1 MTKRILSLLLVLV
14 LALSLCACDSIK
26 DIFNPSTSDDPAVG
40 DGTSYSD
47 FIEVM
52 GDIKGYGDEAAEL
65 NLTVQSEYYY
75 SFAGASVSAFRYAV
89 EYVLWLKGEGDTL
102 ASFTADSRYSGW
114 DTIAE
119 INYSSPYATY
129 FEGMILDFQG
139 KHDEAVTPVALASIM
154 PMFPEEG
161 LDFSYLRTMDVDAL
175 YTLRD
180 SLRALEDTIYGAYT
194 PSLTGREWDKY
205 LFDEE
210 YILEQTY
217 TCVQANDY
225 GTALYYAMQGLKA
238 NPFDAKIW
246 RNAAMSALYA
256 EELTLMGAY
265 VDEGLVIF
273 PEDESLLAL
282 KQMMIDA
289 LEDME
294 VSE

>member
-1 MTKRILSLLLVLV
+1 MTKRILTLLLALLLVL
-14 LALSLCACDSIK
+14 SLGACK
-26 DIFNPSTSDDPAVG
+26 NPNQDDPPNGDDPAVG

-47 FIEVM
+47 FMEVM
-52 GDIKGYGDEAAEL
+52 GDIKKYGDESAEL
-65 NLTVQSEYYY
+65 NLTAQSEYYY

-102 ASFTADSRYSGW
+102 ASFTADSRYTGW

-129 FEGMILDFQG
+129 FEGMLLDFQG

-161 LDFSYLRTMDVDAL
+161 LDFSYLRTMEADAL

-217 TCVQANDY
+217 TSVQANDY
-225 GTALYYAMQGLKA
+225 GTALYYAKQGLKA

-265 VDEGLVIF
+265 VDEGLAIF

>member
-47 FIEVM
+47 FMEVM
-52 GDIKGYGDEAAEL
+52 GDIKGYGDNAAEL
-65 NLTVQSEYYY
+65 NMTVQSEYYY

-102 ASFTADSRYSGW
+102 DSFTADSRYSGW

-129 FEGMILDFQG
+129 FEGMLLDFQG
-139 KHDEAVTPVALASIM
+139 KHDEAVTPLAISSIM

-161 LDFSYLRTMDVDAL
+161 LDFSYLRTMEVDAL
-175 YTLRD
+175 YDLRN
-180 SLRALEDTIYGAYT
+180 SLRELEDTIYGAYT
-194 PSLTGREWDKY
+194 PSLIGREWDKY
-205 LFDEE
+205 LFDEGYLLAKSE
-210 YILEQTY
+210 E
-217 TCVQANDY
+217 CVQGENY
-225 GTALYYAMQGLKA
+225 TEALFYAKQALKT
-238 NPFDAKIW
+238 NPYEVKNW
-246 RNAAMSALYA
+246 RNAAMCALTA
-256 EELTLMGAY
+256 EEFSLMGAY
-265 VDEGLVIF
+265 IDEGLAVF
-273 PEDESLLAL
+273 PEDEKLLLL
-282 KQMMIDA
+282 KEMINDA

>member
-26 DIFNPSTSDDPAVG
+26 DLFGGTSDDPAVG

-47 FIEVM
+47 FMEVM
-52 GDIKGYGDEAAEL
+52 GDIKKYGDDAAEL

-129 FEGMILDFQG
+129 FEGMLLDFQG

-161 LDFSYLRTMDVDAL
+161 LDFSYLRTMEVDAL
-175 YTLRD
+175 YTLRN
-180 SLRALEDTIYGAYT
+180 SLRELEDTIYGAYT
-194 PSLTGREWDKY
+194 PSLIGREWDKY
-205 LFDEE
+205 LFDEGYLLAKSE
-210 YILEQTY
+210 E
-217 TCVQANDY
+217 CVQSENY
-225 GTALYYAMQGLKA
+225 TEALFYAKQALKA
-238 NPFDAKIW
+238 NPFEVKNW
-246 RNAAMSALYA
+246 RNAAMCALTA
-256 EELTLMGAY
+256 EEISLMGAY
-265 VDEGLVIF
+265 IDEGLAIF
-273 PEDESLLAL
+273 PEDEKLLLL
-282 KQMMIDA
+282 KDMINDA

>member
-1 MTKRILSLLLVLV
+1 MTKRILTLLLAFLLVL
-14 LALSLCACDSIK
+14 SLGACK
-26 DIFNPSTSDDPAVG
+26 NPNQDDPPNGDDPAVG

-47 FIEVM
+47 FMEVM
-52 GDIKGYGDEAAEL
+52 GDIKKYGDESAEL
-65 NLTVQSEYYY
+65 NLTAQSEYYY
-75 SFAGASVSAFRYAV
+75 SFAGSSVSAFRYAV

-102 ASFTADSRYSGW
+102 ASFTADSRYTGW

-129 FEGMILDFQG
+129 FEGMLLDFQG

-161 LDFSYLRTMDVDAL
+161 LDFSYLRTMEADAL

-180 SLRALEDTIYGAYT
+180 SLRTLEDTIYGAYT

-217 TCVQANDY
+217 TSVQANDY
-225 GTALYYAMQGLKA
+225 GTALYYAKQGLKA

-265 VDEGLVIF
+265 VDEGLAIF

>member
-1 MTKRILSLLLVLV
+1 MTKRILSLLLVLI
-14 LALSLCACDSIK
+14 LALSLCACNSIK
-26 DIFNPSTSDDPAVG
+26 DLFGGTSDDPAVG

-47 FIEVM
+47 FMEVM
-52 GDIKGYGDEAAEL
+52 GDIKKYGDEAAEL
-65 NLTVQSEYYY
+65 NLTAQSEYYY

-102 ASFTADSRYSGW
+102 ASFTADSRYTGW

-139 KHDEAVTPVALASIM
+139 KHDEAVTPLAISSIM

-161 LDFSYLRTMDVDAL
+161 LDFSYLRTMEVSDL

-180 SLRALEDTIYGAYT
+180 SLKALEDTIYGAYT

-205 LFDEE
+205 LFDEGYLLAKSE
-210 YILEQTY
+210 E
-217 TCVQANDY
+217 CVQGENY
-225 GTALYYAMQGLKA
+225 TEALFYAKQALKT
-238 NPFDAKIW
+238 NPFEVKNW
-246 RNAAMSALYA
+246 RNAAMCALTA
-256 EELTLMGAY
+256 EEISLMGAY
-265 VDEGLVIF
+265 IDEGLAVF
-273 PEDESLLAL
+273 PEDEKLLLL
-282 KQMMIDA
+282 KEMINDA

>member
-1 MTKRILSLLLVLV
+1 MTKRILTLLLALLLVL
-14 LALSLCACDSIK
+14 SLGACK
-26 DIFNPSTSDDPAVG
+26 NPNQDDPPNGDDPAVG

-47 FIEVM
+47 FMEVM
-52 GDIKGYGDEAAEL
+52 GDIKKYGDEAAEL
-65 NLTVQSEYYY
+65 NLTAQSEYYY

-102 ASFTADSRYSGW
+102 ASFTADSRYAGW
-114 DTIAE
+114 DTIAD

-129 FEGMILDFQG
+129 FEGMLLDFQG

-161 LDFSYLRTMDVDAL
+161 LDFSYLRTMEADAL

-180 SLRALEDTIYGAYT
+180 SLRALEDTIYGAYI

-217 TCVQANDY
+217 TSVQANDY
-225 GTALYYAMQGLKA
+225 GTALYYAKQGLKA

-265 VDEGLVIF
+265 VDEGLAIF

>member
-1 MTKRILSLLLVLV
+1 MTKRILTLLPVLV

-47 FIEVM
+47 FMEVM
-52 GDIKGYGDEAAEL
+52 GDIKGYGDNAAEL
-65 NLTVQSEYYY
+65 NMTVQSEYYY

-102 ASFTADSRYSGW
+102 DSFTADSRYSGW

-129 FEGMILDFQG
+129 FEGMLLDFQG
-139 KHDEAVTPVALASIM
+139 KHDEAVTPLAISSIM

-161 LDFSYLRTMDVDAL
+161 LDFSYLRTMEVDAL
-175 YTLRD
+175 YDLRN
-180 SLRALEDTIYGAYT
+180 SLRELEDTIYGAYT
-194 PSLTGREWDKY
+194 PSLIGREWDKY
-205 LFDEE
+205 LFDEGYLLAKSE
-210 YILEQTY
+210 E
-217 TCVQANDY
+217 CVQGENY
-225 GTALYYAMQGLKA
+225 TEALFYAKQALKT
-238 NPFDAKIW
+238 NPYEVKNW
-246 RNAAMSALYA
+246 RNAAMCALTA
-256 EELTLMGAY
+256 EEFSLMGAY
-265 VDEGLVIF
+265 IDEGLAVF
-273 PEDESLLAL
+273 PEDEKLLLL
-282 KQMMIDA
+282 KEMINDA

>member
-1 MTKRILSLLLVLV
+1 MTKRILTLLLALLLVL
-14 LALSLCACDSIK
+14 SLGACK
-26 DIFNPSTSDDPAVG
+26 NPNQDDPPNGDDPAVG

-47 FIEVM
+47 FLEVM
-52 GDIKGYGDEAAEL
+52 GDIKKYGDESAEL
-65 NLTVQSEYYY
+65 NLTAQSEYYY

-102 ASFTADSRYSGW
+102 ASFTADSRYTGW

-129 FEGMILDFQG
+129 FEGMLLDFQG

-161 LDFSYLRTMDVDAL
+161 LDFSYLRTMEADAL

-217 TCVQANDY
+217 TSVQANDY
-225 GTALYYAMQGLKA
+225 GTALYYAKQGLKA

-265 VDEGLVIF
+265 VDEGLAIF

>member
-1 MTKRILSLLLVLV
+1 MTKRILTLLLALLLVL
-14 LALSLCACDSIK
+14 SLGACK
-26 DIFNPSTSDDPAVG
+26 NPNQDDPPSGDDPAVG

-47 FIEVM
+47 FMEVM
-52 GDIKGYGDEAAEL
+52 GDIKEYGDEAAEL
-65 NLTVQSEYYY
+65 NLTAQSEYYY

-102 ASFTADSRYSGW
+102 ASFTADSRYTGW
-114 DTIAE
+114 VTIAE

-129 FEGMILDFQG
+129 FEGMLLDFQG

-161 LDFSYLRTMDVDAL
+161 LDFSYLRTMEADAL

-225 GTALYYAMQGLKA
+225 GTALYYAKQGLKA

-265 VDEGLVIF
+265 VDEGLAIF

>member
-1 MTKRILSLLLVLV
+1 MTKRILTLLLALLLVL
-14 LALSLCACDSIK
+14 SLGACK
-26 DIFNPSTSDDPAVG
+26 NPNQDDPPNGDDPAVG

-47 FIEVM
+47 FMEVM
-52 GDIKGYGDEAAEL
+52 GDIKKYGDESAEL
-65 NLTVQSEYYY
+65 NLTAQSEYYY

-102 ASFTADSRYSGW
+102 ASFTADSRYAGW

-129 FEGMILDFQG
+129 FEGMLLDFQG

-161 LDFSYLRTMDVDAL
+161 LDFSYLRTMEADAL

-225 GTALYYAMQGLKA
+225 GTALYYAKQGLKA

-265 VDEGLVIF
+265 VDEGLAIF

>member
-1 MTKRILSLLLVLV
+1 MTKRILTLLLALLLVL
-14 LALSLCACDSIK
+14 SLGACK
-26 DIFNPSTSDDPAVG
+26 NPNQDDPPNGDDPAVG

-47 FIEVM
+47 FMEVM
-52 GDIKGYGDEAAEL
+52 GDIKKYGDESAEL
-65 NLTVQSEYYY
+65 NLTAQSEYYY

-102 ASFTADSRYSGW
+102 ASFTADSRYTGW

-161 LDFSYLRTMDVDAL
+161 LDFSYLRTMEADAL

-265 VDEGLVIF
+265 VDEGLAIF

-282 KQMMIDA
+282 KQMLIDA

>member
-1 MTKRILSLLLVLV
+1 MTKRILTLLLALLLVL
-14 LALSLCACDSIK
+14 SLGACK
-26 DIFNPSTSDDPAVG
+26 NPNQDDPPSGDDPAVG

-47 FIEVM
+47 FMEVM
-52 GDIKGYGDEAAEL
+52 GDIKEYGDEAAEL
-65 NLTVQSEYYY
+65 NLTAQSEYYY

-102 ASFTADSRYSGW
+102 ASFTADSRYTGW

-129 FEGMILDFQG
+129 FERMLLDFQG

-161 LDFSYLRTMDVDAL
+161 LDFSYLRTMEADAL

-225 GTALYYAMQGLKA
+225 GMALYYAKQGLKA

-265 VDEGLVIF
+265 VDEGLAIF

>member
-1 MTKRILSLLLVLV
+1 MTKRILTLLLALLLVL
-14 LALSLCACDSIK
+14 SLGACK
-26 DIFNPSTSDDPAVG
+26 NPNQDDPPNGDDPAVG

-47 FIEVM
+47 FMEVM
-52 GDIKGYGDEAAEL
+52 GDIKKYGDESAEL
-65 NLTVQSEYYY
+65 NLTAQSEYYY

-102 ASFTADSRYSGW
+102 ASFTADSRYTGW

-129 FEGMILDFQG
+129 FEGMLLDFQG

-161 LDFSYLRTMDVDAL
+161 LDFSYLRTMEADAL

-217 TCVQANDY
+217 TSVQANDY
-225 GTALYYAMQGLKA
+225 GTALYYAKQGLKA

-282 KQMMIDA
+282 KQMLIDA

>member
-1 MTKRILSLLLVLV
+1 MTKRILTLLLALLLVL
-14 LALSLCACDSIK
+14 SLGACK
-26 DIFNPSTSDDPAVG
+26 NPTQDDPPNGDDPAVG

-65 NLTVQSEYYY
+65 NMTVQSEYYY

-129 FEGMILDFQG
+129 FEGMLLDFQG

-161 LDFSYLRTMDVDAL
+161 LDFSYLRTMEVDAL

-194 PSLTGREWDKY
+194 PSITGREWDKY

-289 LEDME
+289 LEDLE

>member
-1 MTKRILSLLLVLV
+1 MTKRILTLLLALLLVL
-14 LALSLCACDSIK
+14 SLGACK
-26 DIFNPSTSDDPAVG
+26 NPNQDDPPSGDDPAVG

-47 FIEVM
+47 FMEVM
-52 GDIKGYGDEAAEL
+52 GDIKKYGDESAEL
-65 NLTVQSEYYY
+65 NLTAQSEYYY

-129 FEGMILDFQG
+129 FEGMLLDFQG

-161 LDFSYLRTMDVDAL
+161 LDFSYLRTMEINDL

-217 TCVQANDY
+217 TSVQANDY

-265 VDEGLVIF
+265 VDEGLAIF

>member
-1 MTKRILSLLLVLV
+1 MTKRILTLLLALLLVL
-14 LALSLCACDSIK
+14 SLGACK
-26 DIFNPSTSDDPAVG
+26 NPNQDDPPSGDDPAVG

-47 FIEVM
+47 FMEVM
-52 GDIKGYGDEAAEL
+52 GDIKKYGDESAEL
-65 NLTVQSEYYY
+65 NLTAQSEYYY

-102 ASFTADSRYSGW
+102 ASFTADSRYTGW

-161 LDFSYLRTMDVDAL
+161 LDFSYLRTMEADAL

-225 GTALYYAMQGLKA
+225 GTALYYAKQGLKA

-265 VDEGLVIF
+265 VDEGLAIF

>member
-1 MTKRILSLLLVLV
+1 MPKRILTLLLALLLVL
-14 LALSLCACDSIK
+14 SLGACK
-26 DIFNPSTSDDPAVG
+26 NPNQDDPPNGDDPAVG

-47 FIEVM
+47 FMEVM
-52 GDIKGYGDEAAEL
+52 GDIKKYGDESAEL
-65 NLTVQSEYYY
+65 NLTAQSEYYY

-102 ASFTADSRYSGW
+102 ASFTADSRYTGW

-129 FEGMILDFQG
+129 FEGMLLDFQG

-161 LDFSYLRTMDVDAL
+161 LDFSYLRTMDADAL

-217 TCVQANDY
+217 TSVQANDY
-225 GTALYYAMQGLKA
+225 GTALYYAKQGLKA

-265 VDEGLVIF
+265 VDEGLAIF

>member
-1 MTKRILSLLLVLV
+1 MTKRILTLLLAFLLVL
-14 LALSLCACDSIK
+14 SLGACE
-26 DIFNPSTSDDPAVG
+26 NPNQDDPPSGDDPAVG

-47 FIEVM
+47 FMEVM
-52 GDIKGYGDEAAEL
+52 GDIKKYGDESAEL
-65 NLTVQSEYYY
+65 NLTAQSEYYY

-129 FEGMILDFQG
+129 FEGMLLDFQG

-161 LDFSYLRTMDVDAL
+161 LDFSYLRTMEADAL

-217 TCVQANDY
+217 TSVQANDY
-225 GTALYYAMQGLKA
+225 GTALYYAKQGLKA

-282 KQMMIDA
+282 KQMLIDA

>member
-14 LALSLCACDSIK
+14 LALSLCACNSIK
-26 DIFNPSTSDDPAVG
+26 DLFGGTSDDPGVG

-47 FIEVM
+47 FMEVM
-52 GDIKGYGDEAAEL
+52 GDIKKYGDEAAEL
-65 NLTVQSEYYY
+65 NLTAQSEYYY

-102 ASFTADSRYSGW
+102 ASFTADSKYSGW

-139 KHDEAVTPVALASIM
+139 KHDEAVTPLAISSIM

-161 LDFSYLRTMDVDAL
+161 LDFSYLRTMEVDAL
-175 YTLRD
+175 YDLRN
-180 SLRALEDTIYGAYT
+180 SLRELEDTIYGAYT

-205 LFDEE
+205 LFDEGYLLAKSE
-210 YILEQTY
+210 E
-217 TCVQANDY
+217 CVQGENY
-225 GTALYYAMQGLKA
+225 TEALFYAKQALKT
-238 NPFDAKIW
+238 NPFEVKNW
-246 RNAAMSALYA
+246 RNAAMCALTA
-256 EELTLMGAY
+256 EEISLMGAY
-265 VDEGLVIF
+265 IDEGLAVF
-273 PEDESLLAL
+273 PEDEKLLLL
-282 KQMMIDA
+282 KEMINDA

>member
-1 MTKRILSLLLVLV
+1 M
-14 LALSLCACDSIK
+14 
-26 DIFNPSTSDDPAVG
+26 
-40 DGTSYSD
+40 
-47 FIEVM
+47 
-52 GDIKGYGDEAAEL
+52 
-65 NLTVQSEYYY
+65 
-75 SFAGASVSAFRYAV
+75 
-89 EYVLWLKGEGDTL
+89 LWLKGEGDTL
-102 ASFTADSRYSGW
+102 ASFTADSRYAGW

-161 LDFSYLRTMDVDAL
+161 LDFSYLRTMEADAL

-217 TCVQANDY
+217 TSVQANDY
-225 GTALYYAMQGLKA
+225 DMALYYAKQGLKA

-265 VDEGLVIF
+265 VDEGLAIF

>member
-65 NLTVQSEYYY
+65 NMTVQSEYYY

-102 ASFTADSRYSGW
+102 ASFTADSRYAGW

-129 FEGMILDFQG
+129 FEGMLLDFQG
-139 KHDEAVTPVALASIM
+139 KHDEAVTPLAISSIM

-161 LDFSYLRTMDVDAL
+161 LDFSYLRTMEVDAL
-175 YTLRD
+175 YDLRN
-180 SLRALEDTIYGAYT
+180 SLRELEDTIYGAYT
-194 PSLTGREWDKY
+194 PSLIGREWDKY
-205 LFDEE
+205 LFDEGYLLAKSE
-210 YILEQTY
+210 E
-217 TCVQANDY
+217 CVQGENY
-225 GTALYYAMQGLKA
+225 TEALFYAKQALKT
-238 NPFDAKIW
+238 NPYEVKNW
-246 RNAAMSALYA
+246 RNAAMCALTA
-256 EELTLMGAY
+256 EEFSLMGAY
-265 VDEGLVIF
+265 IDEGLAIF
-273 PEDESLLAL
+273 PEDEKLLLL
-282 KQMMIDA
+282 KDMINDA

>member
-1 MTKRILSLLLVLV
+1 MTKRILTLLLALLLVL
-14 LALSLCACDSIK
+14 SLGACK
-26 DIFNPSTSDDPAVG
+26 NPNQDDPPSGDDPAVG

-47 FIEVM
+47 FMEVM
-52 GDIKGYGDEAAEL
+52 GDIKEYGDKAAEL
-65 NLTVQSEYYY
+65 NLTAQSEYYH

-102 ASFTADSRYSGW
+102 ASFTADSRYTGW

-129 FEGMILDFQG
+129 FEGMLLDFQG

-161 LDFSYLRTMDVDAL
+161 LDFSYLRTMETDAL

-225 GTALYYAMQGLKA
+225 GTALYYAKQGLKA

-265 VDEGLVIF
+265 VDEGLAIF

>member
-1 MTKRILSLLLVLV
+1 MTKRILTLLLALLLVL
-14 LALSLCACDSIK
+14 SLGACK
-26 DIFNPSTSDDPAVG
+26 NPNQDDPPSGDDPAVG

-47 FIEVM
+47 FMEVM
-52 GDIKGYGDEAAEL
+52 GDIKKYGDESAEL
-65 NLTVQSEYYY
+65 NLTAQSEYYY

-102 ASFTADSRYSGW
+102 ASFTADSRYTGW

-129 FEGMILDFQG
+129 FEGMLLDFQG

-161 LDFSYLRTMDVDAL
+161 LDFSYLRTMEADAL

-217 TCVQANDY
+217 TSVQANDY
-225 GTALYYAMQGLKA
+225 GTALYYAKQGLKA

-265 VDEGLVIF
+265 VDEGLAIF

>member
-1 MTKRILSLLLVLV
+1 MTKRILTLLLALLLVL
-14 LALSLCACDSIK
+14 SLGACK
-26 DIFNPSTSDDPAVG
+26 NPNQDDPPNGDDPAVG

-47 FIEVM
+47 FMEVM
-52 GDIKGYGDEAAEL
+52 GDIKKYGDESAEL
-65 NLTVQSEYYY
+65 NLTAQSEYYY

-102 ASFTADSRYSGW
+102 ASFTADSRYTGW

-129 FEGMILDFQG
+129 FEGMLLDFQG

-161 LDFSYLRTMDVDAL
+161 LDFSYLRTMEADAL

-194 PSLTGREWDKY
+194 PSITGREWDKY

-217 TCVQANDY
+217 TSVQANDY

>member
-1 MTKRILSLLLVLV
+1 MTKRILTLLLALLLVL
-14 LALSLCACDSIK
+14 SLGACK
-26 DIFNPSTSDDPAVG
+26 NPNQDDPPNGDDPAVG

-47 FIEVM
+47 FMEVM
-52 GDIKGYGDEAAEL
+52 GDIKKYGDESAEL
-65 NLTVQSEYYY
+65 NLTAQSEYYY

-102 ASFTADSRYSGW
+102 ASFTADSRYTGW

-161 LDFSYLRTMDVDAL
+161 LDFSYLRTMEADAL

-217 TCVQANDY
+217 TSVQANDY

>member
-1 MTKRILSLLLVLV
+1 MTKRILTLLLALLLVL
-14 LALSLCACDSIK
+14 SLGACK
-26 DIFNPSTSDDPAVG
+26 NPNQDDPPSGDDPAVG

-47 FIEVM
+47 FMEIM
-52 GDIKGYGDEAAEL
+52 GDIKEYGDEAAEL
-65 NLTVQSEYYY
+65 NLTAQSEYYY

-102 ASFTADSRYSGW
+102 ASFTADSRYTGW

-119 INYSSPYATY
+119 INYSSPYAAY
-129 FEGMILDFQG
+129 FEGMLLDFQG

-161 LDFSYLRTMDVDAL
+161 LDFSYLRIMEADAL

-217 TCVQANDY
+217 TSVQANDY
-225 GTALYYAMQGLKA
+225 GTALYYAKQGLKA

-265 VDEGLVIF
+265 VDEGLAIF

>member
-1 MTKRILSLLLVLV
+1 LTKRILTLLLVLLLV
-14 LALSLCACDSIK
+14 LSLGACK
-26 DIFNPSTSDDPAVG
+26 NPNQDDPPNGDDPAVG

-47 FIEVM
+47 FMEVM
-52 GDIKGYGDEAAEL
+52 GDIKKYGDEAAEL
-65 NLTVQSEYYY
+65 NLTAQSEYYY

-102 ASFTADSRYSGW
+102 ASFTADSRYTGW

-129 FEGMILDFQG
+129 FEGMLLDFQG

-161 LDFSYLRTMDVDAL
+161 LDFSYLRTMEINDL

-194 PSLTGREWDKY
+194 PSITGREWDKY
-205 LFDEE
+205 LFDEGYLLAKSE
-210 YILEQTY
+210 ECIQSENY
-217 TCVQANDY
+217 TEALFYAKQA
-225 GTALYYAMQGLKA
+225 LKA
-238 NPFDAKIW
+238 NPFEVKNW
-246 RNAAMSALYA
+246 RNAAMCALTA
-256 EELTLMGAY
+256 EEISLMGAY
-265 VDEGLVIF
+265 IDEGLAIF
-273 PEDESLLAL
+273 PEDEKLLLL
-282 KQMMIDA
+282 KDMINGA

>member
-65 NLTVQSEYYY
+65 NMTVQSEYYY

-139 KHDEAVTPVALASIM
+139 KHDEAVTPLAIASIM

-161 LDFSYLRTMDVDAL
+161 LDFSYLRTMEVDAL
-175 YTLRD
+175 YDLRN
-180 SLRALEDTIYGAYT
+180 SLRELEDTIYGAYT
-194 PSLTGREWDKY
+194 PSLIGREWDKY
-205 LFDEE
+205 LFDEGYLLAKSE
-210 YILEQTY
+210 E
-217 TCVQANDY
+217 CVQGENY
-225 GTALYYAMQGLKA
+225 TEALFYAKQALKT
-238 NPFDAKIW
+238 NPYEVKNW
-246 RNAAMSALYA
+246 RNAAMCALTA
-256 EELTLMGAY
+256 EEFSLMGAY
-265 VDEGLVIF
+265 IDEGLAVF
-273 PEDESLLAL
+273 PEDEKLLLL
-282 KQMMIDA
+282 KEMINDA

>member
-1 MTKRILSLLLVLV
+1 MTKRILTLLLALLLVL
-14 LALSLCACDSIK
+14 SLGACK
-26 DIFNPSTSDDPAVG
+26 NPNQDDPPSGDDPAVG

-47 FIEVM
+47 FMEVM
-52 GDIKGYGDEAAEL
+52 GDIKEYGDESAEL
-65 NLTVQSEYYY
+65 NLTAQSEYYY

-102 ASFTADSRYSGW
+102 ASFTADSRYTGW

-129 FEGMILDFQG
+129 FEGMLLDFQG

-161 LDFSYLRTMDVDAL
+161 LDFSYLRTMEADAL

-217 TCVQANDY
+217 TSVQANDY
-225 GTALYYAMQGLKA
+225 GTALYYAKQGLKA

-265 VDEGLVIF
+265 VDEGLAIF

>member
-1 MTKRILSLLLVLV
+1 MTKRILTLLLAL
-14 LALSLCACDSIK
+14 LLMLSLGACK
-26 DIFNPSTSDDPAVG
+26 NPTQDDPPNGDDPAVG

-47 FIEVM
+47 FMEVM
-52 GDIKGYGDEAAEL
+52 GDIKKYGDESAEL
-65 NLTVQSEYYY
+65 NLTAQSEYYY

-102 ASFTADSRYSGW
+102 ASFTADSRYAGW

-161 LDFSYLRTMDVDAL
+161 LDFSYLRTMEINDL

-217 TCVQANDY
+217 TSVQANDY
-225 GTALYYAMQGLKA
+225 DMALYYAKQGLKA

-265 VDEGLVIF
+265 VDEGLAIF

>member
-1 MTKRILSLLLVLV
+1 MTKRILTLLLAFLLVL
-14 LALSLCACDSIK
+14 SLGACK
-26 DIFNPSTSDDPAVG
+26 NPNQDDPPSGDDPAVG

-47 FIEVM
+47 FMEVM
-52 GDIKGYGDEAAEL
+52 GDIKEYGDEAAEL
-65 NLTVQSEYYY
+65 NLTAQSEYYY

-102 ASFTADSRYSGW
+102 ASFTADSRYTGW

-129 FEGMILDFQG
+129 FEGMLLDFQG

-161 LDFSYLRTMDVDAL
+161 LDFSYLRTMEINDL

-225 GTALYYAMQGLKA
+225 GTALYYAKQGLKA

-265 VDEGLVIF
+265 VDEGLAIF

>member
-1 MTKRILSLLLVLV
+1 MTKRILTLLLAFLLVL
-14 LALSLCACDSIK
+14 SLGACK
-26 DIFNPSTSDDPAVG
+26 NPNQDDPPSGDDPAVG

-47 FIEVM
+47 FMEVM
-52 GDIKGYGDEAAEL
+52 GDIKKYGDESAEL
-65 NLTVQSEYYY
+65 NLTAQSEYYY

-102 ASFTADSRYSGW
+102 DSFTADSRYSGW

-161 LDFSYLRTMDVDAL
+161 LDFSYLRTMEINDL

-217 TCVQANDY
+217 TSVQANDY
-225 GTALYYAMQGLKA
+225 GTALYYAKQGLKA

-265 VDEGLVIF
+265 VDEGLAIF

>member
-1 MTKRILSLLLVLV
+1 MTKRILTLLLALLLVL
-14 LALSLCACDSIK
+14 SLGACK
-26 DIFNPSTSDDPAVG
+26 NPNQDDPPNGDDPAVG

-47 FIEVM
+47 FMEVM
-52 GDIKGYGDEAAEL
+52 GDIKKYGDESAEL
-65 NLTVQSEYYY
+65 NLTAQSEYYY

-161 LDFSYLRTMDVDAL
+161 LDFSYLRTMEADAL

-225 GTALYYAMQGLKA
+225 GTALYYAKQGLKA

>member
-1 MTKRILSLLLVLV
+1 MTKRILSLLLVLI
-14 LALSLCACDSIK
+14 LALSLCACNSIK
-26 DIFNPSTSDDPAVG
+26 DLFGGTSDDPAVG

-47 FIEVM
+47 FMEVM
-52 GDIKGYGDEAAEL
+52 GDIKKYGDEAAEL
-65 NLTVQSEYYY
+65 NLTAQSEYYY

-102 ASFTADSRYSGW
+102 ASFTADSRYTGW

-139 KHDEAVTPVALASIM
+139 KHDEAVTPLAISSIM

-161 LDFSYLRTMDVDAL
+161 LDFSYLRTMEVSDL

-180 SLRALEDTIYGAYT
+180 SLKALEDTIYGAYT

-205 LFDEE
+205 LFDEGYLLAKSE
-210 YILEQTY
+210 E
-217 TCVQANDY
+217 CVQSENY
-225 GTALYYAMQGLKA
+225 TEALFYAKQALKT
-238 NPFDAKIW
+238 NPFEVKNW
-246 RNAAMSALYA
+246 RNAAMCALTA
-256 EELTLMGAY
+256 EEISLMGAY
-265 VDEGLVIF
+265 IDEGLAVF
-273 PEDESLLAL
+273 PEDEKLLLL
-282 KQMMIDA
+282 KEMINDA

>member
-26 DIFNPSTSDDPAVG
+26 DLFGGTSDDPAVG

-47 FIEVM
+47 FMEVM
-52 GDIKGYGDEAAEL
+52 GDIKKYGDDAAEL

-75 SFAGASVSAFRYAV
+75 SFAGASVSSFRYAV

-129 FEGMILDFQG
+129 FEGMLLDFQG

-161 LDFSYLRTMDVDAL
+161 LDFSYLRTMEVDAL
-175 YTLRD
+175 YTLRN
-180 SLRALEDTIYGAYT
+180 SLRELEDTIYGAYT
-194 PSLTGREWDKY
+194 PTLTGHEWDKY
-205 LFDEE
+205 LFDEGYLLAKSE
-210 YILEQTY
+210 ECIQSENY
-217 TCVQANDY
+217 TEALFYAKQA
-225 GTALYYAMQGLKA
+225 LKA
-238 NPFDAKIW
+238 NPFEVKNW
-246 RNAAMSALYA
+246 RNAAMCALTA
-256 EELTLMGAY
+256 EEISLMGAY
-265 VDEGLVIF
+265 IDEGLAIF
-273 PEDESLLAL
+273 PEDEKLLLL
-282 KQMMIDA
+282 KDMINGA

>member
-1 MTKRILSLLLVLV
+1 LTKRILTLLLALLLVL
-14 LALSLCACDSIK
+14 SLGACK
-26 DIFNPSTSDDPAVG
+26 NPNQDDPPNGDDPAVG

-47 FIEVM
+47 FMEVM
-52 GDIKGYGDEAAEL
+52 GDIKKYGDESAEL
-65 NLTVQSEYYY
+65 NLTAQSEYYY

-102 ASFTADSRYSGW
+102 ASFTADSRYTGW

-129 FEGMILDFQG
+129 FEGMLLDFQG

-161 LDFSYLRTMDVDAL
+161 LDFSYLRTMEINDL

-194 PSLTGREWDKY
+194 PSITGREWDKY

-210 YILEQTY
+210 YLLAKSEECIQSENY
-217 TCVQANDY
+217 TEALFYAKQA
-225 GTALYYAMQGLKA
+225 LKA
-238 NPFDAKIW
+238 NPFEVKNW
-246 RNAAMSALYA
+246 RNAAMCALTA
-256 EELTLMGAY
+256 EEISLMGAY
-265 VDEGLVIF
+265 IDEGLAIF
-273 PEDESLLAL
+273 PEDEKLLLL
-282 KQMMIDA
+282 KDMINGA